1 LLLALAQ
8 KEIQKME
15 INRRWYAVALC
26 TLICSQSLPLVPATE
41 AESKAALVQTSE
53 GNAQTVLVPKGWN
66 LADLGS
72 GCAARLN
79 GNEVDTML
87 SINDKDQVLLVAGR
101 RDWSFSAGDVKL
113 TLQFDSQPPR
123 SFAAARWNNLVLLL
137 LVDDKDVVALRKA
150 SSIKWHLP
158 DGDYSAKLHDV
169 GSALDAASACTKD
182 KRIGVS
188 R

>member
-1 LLLALAQ
+1 
-8 KEIQKME
+8 ME
-15 INRRWYAVALC
+15 LNRRWYAVALC
-26 TLICSQSLPLVPATE
+26 SLISSQSVPLVPATE
-41 AESKAALVQTSE
+41 AESKVALVQMPE
-53 GNAQTVLVPKGWN
+53 GNAQTFLVPKGWE

-101 RDWSFSAGDVKL
+101 RDWSFPAGDVKL

-123 SFAAARWNNLVLLL
+123 PFVASRWNNLIL
-137 LVDDKDVVALRKA
+137 LVVVDDRDVVALRKA
-150 SSIKWHLP
+150 SSIGWHLSE
-158 DGDYSAKLHDV
+158 GDYSARLHDV

-182 KRIGVS
+182 RRIGVS

>member
-1 LLLALAQ
+1 
-8 KEIQKME
+8 ME
-15 INRRWYAVALC
+15 MNRRWYAVALYA
-26 TLICSQSLPLVPATE
+26 LICSQSLPLVFATE
-41 AESKAALVQTSE
+41 AESKAVLIQTSE
-53 GNAQTVLVPKGWN
+53 GNAQTVLVPKGWT

-72 GCAARLN
+72 ACAARLN

-123 SFAAARWNNLVLLL
+123 SFAAKRWNNLVLLVL
-137 LVDDKDVVALRKA
+137 ADDKDVVGLRKA

-169 GSALDAASACTKD
+169 GSALDAASACTKET
-182 KRIGVS
+182 RTGVS

>member
-1 LLLALAQ
+1 
-8 KEIQKME
+8 M
-15 INRRWYAVALC
+15 
-26 TLICSQSLPLVPATE
+26 
-41 AESKAALVQTSE
+41 SE
-53 GNAQTVLVPKGWN
+53 GNAQTVLVPKGWK

-79 GNEVDTML
+79 GDEVDTML

-101 RDWSFSAGDVKL
+101 RDWSFPAADVKL

-123 SFAAARWNNLVLLL
+123 SFVAARWNNLILLV
-137 LVDDKDVVALRKA
+137 LVDDRDVVALRKA
-150 SSIKWHLP
+150 SSIGWHLS
-158 DGDYSAKLHDV
+158 DGDYSAKLHEV

-182 KRIGVS
+182 RRIGVS